1 MAESFSGDVVIIG
14 SGVAGALVA
23 NELAQAGIKVVV
35 LEAGPRLERGTIVN
49 NFYADIYKAPE
60 TCYPNPDHAQ
70 RPTVTALKDY
80 YVQEGPDN
88 FSSTYERVVGG
99 TTWHWLGTS
108 LRLLPNDFKTKTT
121 YGVGDDW
128 PITYE
133 ELAPWYDKAEAA
145 LGVSGDAKAD
155 LGAPRTSE
163 YPLPMIPVSYADKYI
178 STALAK
184 TDMVVAPTP
193 QARNSVV
200 NDNRPACCG
209 NHICIPVCPIQA
221 KYDATVH
228 VAKAQAA
235 ATPAQVV
242 ENAVVYA
249 IDVDANGNVTQVRF
263 KRPDKSEGVA
273 TGKIFVL
280 AAHAIEGPKLLQMSR
295 TDALPNGVANSSG
308 LVGRHLMDHPIQLSW
323 CVTGDPIFGYRGPLS
338 TSGIEN
344 LRDGAF
350 RANRAAFRIEMH
362 NDGWEFPGQQ
372 PYQSIA
378 DFTKQGLRGQA
389 LRDAVQAR
397 GERDFA
403 LASLNEQLPNPD
415 NRIEPAYDVLD
426 PIGIPRPRIHYKVD
440 QYTLDGMAEAK
451 KRHDQV
457 FDALKA
463 TFRQHGEGFYGAGHI
478 MGTTRMGS
486 DAKTSV
492 VDKEQRSW
500 DHKNLFMLGSGNF
513 VTTGTANPTL
523 TLAALALWAADS
535 IKAQLA

>member
-1 MAESFSGDVVIIG
+1 
-14 SGVAGALVA
+14 
-23 NELAQAGIKVVV
+23 
-35 LEAGPRLERGTIVN
+35 
-49 NFYADIYKAPE
+49 
-60 TCYPNPDHAQ
+60 
-70 RPTVTALKDY
+70 
-80 YVQEGPDN
+80 
-88 FSSTYERVVGG
+88 
-99 TTWHWLGTS
+99 
-108 LRLLPNDFKTKTT
+108 
-121 YGVGDDW
+121 
-128 PITYE
+128 
-133 ELAPWYDKAEAA
+133 
-145 LGVSGDAKAD
+145 
-155 LGAPRTSE
+155 
-163 YPLPMIPVSYADKYI
+163 MIPVSYADKYI
-178 STALAK
+178 GTALSK

-228 VAKAQAA
+228 VAKAEGAP
-235 ATPAQVV
+235 TPAQVV

-263 KRPDKSEGVA
+263 KRPDQSEGTA

-350 RANRAAFRIEMH
+350 RATRAAFRIEMH

-486 DAKTSV
+486 DPKTSV

-535 IKAQLA
+535 IKTAAGVGFREDPPLPGRGRSSRKRSGRQVT

>member
-1 MAESFSGDVVIIG
+1 M
-14 SGVAGALVA
+14 
-23 NELAQAGIKVVV
+23 
-35 LEAGPRLERGTIVN
+35 LEAGPRIERGTIVN

-70 RPTVTALKDY
+70 RPTVTAIKDY

-145 LGVSGDAKAD
+145 LGVAGDASVD
-155 LGAPRTSE
+155 LGAPRTGD
-163 YPLPMIPVSYADKYI
+163 YPLPVIPVSLCRQVHRHGAEQDRHGGGAD
-178 STALAK
+178 AAGAQLGRQRQPPGVLRQPHLHPGLP
-184 TDMVVAPTP
+184 DPGQVRRHG
-193 QARNSVV
+193 ARGQGG
-200 NDNRPACCG
+200 DG
-209 NHICIPVCPIQA
+209 
-221 KYDATVH
+221 
-228 VAKAQAA
+228 

-249 IDVDANGNVTQVRF
+249 IDVDGSGNVTQVRF
-263 KRPDKSEGVA
+263 KRPDQSEGVA
-273 TGKIFVL
+273 TGKLFVL
-280 AAHAIEGPKLLQMSR
+280 AAHAIEGPKILQMSR

-344 LRDGAF
+344 LRDGPF
-350 RANRAAFRIEMH
+350 RATRSAFRIEMH
-362 NDGWEFPGQQ
+362 NDGWEFPGRQ
-372 PYQSIA
+372 PYQIDCRLHEA
-378 DFTKQGLRGQA
+378 RGCA
-389 LRDAVQAR
+389 ARSCGRRWQAR

-457 FDALKA
+457 FDALNA

-486 DAKTSV
+486 DPKTSV

-500 DHKNLFMLGSGNF
+500 DHKNLFLLGSGNF

-535 IKAQLA
+535 IKQQMA

>member
-1 MAESFSGDVVIIG
+1 MAETFSGDVVIIG
-14 SGVAGALVA
+14 SGVAGALAA
-23 NELAQAGIKVVV
+23 NELAPAGIKVLV
-35 LEAGPRLERGTIVN
+35 LEAGPRIERATIVN

-60 TCYPNPDHAQ
+60 TCYPNPDHAE
-70 RPTVTALKDY
+70 RPTVTAIKDY

-128 PITYE
+128 PFTYE

-145 LGVSGDAKAD
+145 LGVAGDASVD
-155 LGAPRTSE
+155 LGAPRTGD
-163 YPLPMIPVSYADKYI
+163 YPLPMIPVSFADKYI
-178 STALAK
+178 SAALGT

-209 NHICIPVCPIQA
+209 NHICIPVCPVQA

-228 VAKAQAA
+228 TAKAEKAG
-235 ATPAQVV
+235 AQLV

-249 IDVDANGNVTQVRF
+249 IDVDGAGNVTQVRF
-263 KRPDKSEGVA
+263 KRPDQSEGVA
-273 TGKIFVL
+273 TGKLFVL
-280 AAHAIEGPKLLQMSR
+280 AAHAIEGPKILLMSH

-350 RANRAAFRIEMH
+350 RATRSAFRIEMH
-362 NDGWEFPGQQ
+362 NDGWEFPGRQ

-378 DFTKQGLRGQA
+378 DFTSQGLRGKE
-389 LRDAVQAR
+389 LRAAVAAR

-457 FDALKA
+457 FDALEA

-486 DAKTSV
+486 DPKTSV
-492 VDKEQRSW
+492 IDKEQRSW
-500 DHKNLFMLGSGNF
+500 DHKNLFMLGSSNF

-523 TLAALALWAADS
+523 TLAALALWAADT
-535 IKAQLA
+535 IKQQMA

>member
-1 MAESFSGDVVIIG
+1 MAETFSGDVVIIG

-23 NELAQAGIKVVV
+23 NELAQAGIKVLV
-35 LEAGPRLERGTIVN
+35 LEAGPRIERATIVS
-49 NFYADIYKAPE
+49 NFYADPFKAPE

-80 YVQEGPDN
+80 YVQEGPDD
-88 FSSTYERVVGG
+88 FASTYERVVGG

-145 LGVSGDAKAD
+145 MGVAGDAAVD
-155 LGAPRTSE
+155 LGAPRTGD
-163 YPLPMIPVSYADKYI
+163 YPLPLIPVSYADTI
-178 STALAK
+178 VAEALSA
-184 TDMVVAPTP
+184 TDMQVATTP
-193 QARNSVV
+193 QARNSIVY
-200 NDNRPACCG
+200 DNRPSCCG

-228 VAKAQAA
+228 VAKAEQAG
-235 ATPAQVV
+235 AQIV

-249 IDVDANGNVTQVRF
+249 IDVDNAGNITQARF
-263 KRPDKSEGVA
+263 KRPDQSEGVA

-280 AAHAIEGPKLLQMSR
+280 AAHAIEGPKILLMSQ

-308 LVGRHLMDHPIQLSW
+308 MVGRHLMDHPIQLSW
-323 CVTGDPIFGYRGPLS
+323 CVTADPIYGYRGPLS

-344 LRDGAF
+344 LRDGSF
-350 RANRAAFRIEMH
+350 RATRSAFRIEMH
-362 NDGWEFPGQQ
+362 NDGWEFPGRQ

-378 DFTKQGLRGQA
+378 DYTRQGIRGEELRSI
-389 LRDAVQAR
+389 LSAR

-415 NRIEPAYDVLD
+415 NRIEPAFDRLD
-426 PIGIPRPRIHYKVD
+426 PVGIPRPRIYYQVD
-440 QYTLDGMAEAK
+440 QYTRDGMVEAT

-457 FDALKA
+457 FDALGA
-463 TFRQHGEGFYGAGHI
+463 TFRQHGQSFYGAGHI

-486 DAKTSV
+486 DPKTSV

-500 DHKNLFMLGSGNF
+500 DHKNLFVLGSSTF

-523 TLAALALWAADS
+523 TLAALALWAADT
-535 IKAQLA
+535 IKAQAATA

>member
-14 SGVAGALVA
+14 AGVAGALVA
-23 NELAQAGIKVVV
+23 NELAQGGIKVLV

-49 NFYADIYKAPE
+49 NYYADIYKAPE

-70 RPTVTALKDY
+70 RPTVTAIKDY

-145 LGVSGDAKAD
+145 LGVAGDAAAD
-155 LGAPRTSE
+155 LGAPRTGA
-163 YPLPMIPVSYADKYI
+163 YPLPVIPVSYADQYI
-178 STALAK
+178 GKALSK

-193 QARNSVV
+193 QARNSVA

-228 VAKAQAA
+228 VAKAEAA
-235 ATPAQVV
+235 PTPAQVV

-263 KRPDKSEGVA
+263 KRPDQSEGTA

-323 CVTGDPIFGYRGPLS
+323 CVTADPIFGYRGPLS

-350 RANRAAFRIEMH
+350 RATRAAFRIEMH

-378 DFTKQGLRGQA
+378 DFTRQGLRGA
-389 LRDAVQAR
+389 DLRAAVQAR

-426 PIGIPRPRIHYKVD
+426 PIGIPRPRIHYKVE
-440 QYTLDGMAEAK
+440 QYTLDGLAEAK
-451 KRHDQV
+451 KRHDQI

-463 TFRQHGEGFYGAGHI
+463 TFRKHGEGFYGAGHI

-486 DAKTSV
+486 DPKTSV
-492 VDKEQRSW
+492 VDKEQRAW

>member
-1 MAESFSGDVVIIG
+1 MAETFSGDVVVIG
-14 SGVAGALVA
+14 SGVAGALAA
-23 NELAQAGIKVVV
+23 NDLAQAGIKVLV
-35 LEAGPRLERGTIVN
+35 LEAGPRIERATIVN
-49 NFYADIYKAPE
+49 NYYADIYKAPE

-70 RPTVTALKDY
+70 RPTVVALKDY

-121 YGVGDDW
+121 YGVGEDW

-145 LGVSGDAKAD
+145 LGVAGDAADD
-155 LGAPRTSE
+155 LGAPRTGD
-163 YPLPMIPVSYADKYI
+163 YPLPMIPVSFADKYI
-178 STALAK
+178 AAALSA

-193 QARNSVV
+193 QARNSIA

-209 NHICIPVCPIQA
+209 NHICIPVCPVQA

-228 VAKAQAA
+228 VAKAEQAG
-235 ATPAQVV
+235 AQVV

-249 IDVDANGNVTQVRF
+249 IDVDAEGNVTQVRF
-263 KRPDKSEGVA
+263 KRPDGSEGTA

-280 AAHAIEGPKLLQMSR
+280 AAHAIEGPKILLMSK

-308 LVGRHLMDHPIQLSW
+308 MVGRNLMDHPIQLSW
-323 CVTGDPIFGYRGPLS
+323 CVTGEPIFGYRGPLS

-378 DFTKQGLRGQA
+378 DFTRQGLRGA
-389 LRDAVQAR
+389 ELRAAVGAR

-415 NRIEPAYDVLD
+415 NRVEPAYDMLD
-426 PIGIPRPRIHYKVD
+426 PIGIPRPRIHYTVD
-440 QYTLDGMAEAK
+440 QYTRDGMAEAL

-457 FDALKA
+457 FDLLGA
-463 TFRQHGEGFYGAGHI
+463 TYRKHGDSFYGAGHI

-486 DAKTSV
+486 DPKTSV
-492 VDKEQRSW
+492 VDKEQRAW

-513 VTTGTANPTL
+513 ATTGTANPTL
-523 TLAALALWAADS
+523 TLAALALWAAEN
-535 IKAQLA
+535 IKAQFA